1 MFQNTT
7 TRRRWR
13 SHAPAFSGAAILLAT
28 AAFLG
33 AAIAAADDDDRTA
46 CVAVSTQ
53 AIFAADGYNHVVHLV
68 NDCAEPVVCTVRT
81 DVNPEPI
88 KARIAPQ
95 ANTDLVTWRGSPAS
109 VFVPQ
114 VECRVASPTA
124 KSQGKR
130 FH

>member
-1 MFQNTT
+1 MLQNTT
-7 TRRRWR
+7 TRRRWTPG
-13 SHAPAFSGAAILLAT
+13 ALGPNAAAILLA
-28 AAFLG
+28 AAALLG
-33 AAIAAADDDDRTA
+33 AAAAAADADDRTA

-53 AIFAADGYNHVVHLV
+53 AIFATDGYDHVVHLV

-109 VFVPQ
+109 AFVPQ
-114 VECRVASPTA
+114 VECRVASPVA
-124 KSQGKR
+124 KSLGK
-130 FH
+130 HSH